1 MRRVVA
7 PPASP
12 RRRVARMPSAA
23 AVSRGYCCCGYASI
37 YKRLGAIY
45 CNNCGGR
52 IPREGCRIFHGQN
65 EVGFVTSGTFSP
77 TLEKN
82 IAMAYVNS
90 AFAAPGAALDIEVR
104 DVRVS
109 AQVVPLPFYSGPKR

>member
-1 MRRVVA
+1 MGGWNEVCSAWEGMRRMCSEGTEVKTIGISSTMPASFTSPKSESEKMTLRGTKGGEVRRVVA

-52 IPREGCRIFHGQN
+52 IPREAHR
-65 EVGFVTSGTFSP
+65 E
-77 TLEKN
+77 
-82 IAMAYVNS
+82 
-90 AFAAPGAALDIEVR
+90 R
-104 DVRVS
+104 
-109 AQVVPLPFYSGPKR
+109 